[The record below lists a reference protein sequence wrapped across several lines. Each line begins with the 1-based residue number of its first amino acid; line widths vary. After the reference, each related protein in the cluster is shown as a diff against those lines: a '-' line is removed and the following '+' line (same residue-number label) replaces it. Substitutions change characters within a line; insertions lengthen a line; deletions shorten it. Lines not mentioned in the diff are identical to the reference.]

1 MSIHDKLQHLKM
13 LTTTLLNKA
22 YDSGVRGAINWA
34 DLKVVDVRFSVGID
48 NDTLYQIYIEE
59 VAPDEWELH
68 KYLYE
73 NLPYNDIEIHTE
85 W

>member
-1 MSIHDKLQHLKM
+1 MSIHDKLHHLKM

-22 YDSGVRGAINWA
+22 HNEGLRGAINWA

-48 NDTLYQIYIEE
+48 NDSLYQIYIEE
-59 VAPDEWELH
+59 VAPDEYELH
-68 KYLYE
+68 KYLYN
-73 NLPYNDIEIHTE
+73 NLPYDDIEIHTE